1 MFNIIY
7 LFIWSIC
14 NSIKPFKIQTVKI
27 KFVNLNDL
35 NSYILIFGF
44 IFLTQFAFIQYE
56 VIDWDESTYFL
67 ISKYVSEGNVLYVDY
82 WEAKPPM
89 YFIFM
94 GIVFKIFNSTI
105 LVGRLAGDFLIF
117 ISTLFVYKILSN
129 QYSKIIS
136 LSSSFLMIYLF
147 SYKSSQPTMTEH
159 LGILFIVISF
169 YLVINQK
176 KDTNFY
182 FLGILFSLAYNTRNN
197 LAFACLAI
205 FIFLFIKNYL
215 NIQKV
220 VYIGLG
226 FLTPIIS
233 IAGYFIYHGKLA
245 NYIYMLWEFPLQ
257 STDSYR
263 MNFNEFKIAF
273 LNKLNLDETI
283 SFELILFIVLITILI
298 YLFKNINQLIESDI
312 SFLNILLLIFLA
324 ISIIF
329 GGRLFNH
336 YLIQLFPF
344 IAILFGIGLSKIS
357 NKIFINIALGL
368 SFVINLNLLI
378 EGAQNLINYENISSN
393 YPLKNIANELSNKG
407 AVGRDVLALEN
418 HVIYMYYDEI
428 VPFKVV
434 HPSNLANVER
444 YTDILNSLANLGLT
458 SKDEFRIFVNNKPS
472 YIFCENY
479 CYSHITMNFF
489 ENNYE
494 LIYKIDNYKL
504 FQKLSK

>member
-1 MFNIIY
+1 
-7 LFIWSIC
+7 
-14 NSIKPFKIQTVKI
+14 
-27 KFVNLNDL
+27 
-35 NSYILIFGF
+35 
-44 IFLTQFAFIQYE
+44 
-56 VIDWDESTYFL
+56 
-67 ISKYVSEGNVLYVDY
+67 
-82 WEAKPPM
+82 
-89 YFIFM
+89 
-94 GIVFKIFNSTI
+94 
-105 LVGRLAGDFLIF
+105 
-117 ISTLFVYKILSN
+117 
-129 QYSKIIS
+129 
-136 LSSSFLMIYLF
+136 
-147 SYKSSQPTMTEH
+147 
-159 LGILFIVISF
+159 
-169 YLVINQK
+169 
-176 KDTNFY
+176 
-182 FLGILFSLAYNTRNN
+182 
-197 LAFACLAI
+197 
-205 FIFLFIKNYL
+205 
-215 NIQKV
+215 
-220 VYIGLG
+220 
-226 FLTPIIS
+226 
-233 IAGYFIYHGKLA
+233 
-245 NYIYMLWEFPLQ
+245 
-257 STDSYR
+257 

-273 LNKLNLDETI
+273 LNKLNLDETV
-283 SFELILFIVLITILI
+283 SFELILFIVLLTILI

-344 IAILFGIGLSKIS
+344 IAILFGIGLSKIN

-418 HVIYMYYDEI
+418 HVIYMYNDDI

-458 SKDEFRIFVNNKPS
+458 YKDEFRIFVNNKPS

-504 FQKLSK
+504 FQKLSR